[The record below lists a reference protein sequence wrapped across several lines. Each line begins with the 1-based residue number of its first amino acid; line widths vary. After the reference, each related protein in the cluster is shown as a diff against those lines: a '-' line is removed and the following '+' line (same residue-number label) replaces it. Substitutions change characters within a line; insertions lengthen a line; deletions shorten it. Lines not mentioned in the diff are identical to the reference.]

1 MQDFLGNTGELGA
14 EQRPSFSLC
23 EDDGW
28 ESNTR
33 RCSQGALQ
41 VGLCWVFGAAGHVT
55 YAPCDSVLGD
65 LHKVQVSQHHH
76 GDPVAAAVRRRRHL

>member
-1 MQDFLGNTGELGA
+1 MDADTSLRKFSERVFFVQDFLGNTGELGA

-28 ESNTR
+28 ESKTP

-41 VGLCWVFGAAGHVT
+41 VGLCL
-55 YAPCDSVLGD
+55 VLQGT
-65 LHKVQVSQHHH
+65 
-76 GDPVAAAVRRRRHL
+76 